1 MAEKLKIPGVD
12 WEELIAGYQGNVE
25 ALQEA
30 NRHVVRDARG
40 AIDRMLAEV
49 SGLIE
54 GCDDLQ
60 QKSRRYEEAIDHLV
74 RANRTLMGEAESLP
88 EGLLDA
94 VAPRLLSPFTSIRSF
109 SEILSDYPALP
120 IGQRN
125 SFLDIAIKE
134 CNRLTRLIDQIVDLS
149 RIRSDRA
156 AWRIADVDPGTAV
169 RRAVSET
176 ELLYRDKVVRLD
188 VVLPD
193 ELPAVRADPDRLA
206 QVIGSILANAA
217 KFSEPGSGEVE
228 LSAEEVEDAVRFNVR
243 DHGPGVAPERQRIIF
258 ARFLDAGDTL
268 ADGPLGAGLS
278 LALCKEIV
286 ERLGGRIRV
295 DSNPGEGACFSFTAP
310 RAGTAAAASR

>member
-1 MAEKLKIPGVD
+1 MARKLKIPGVD
-12 WEELIAGYQGNVE
+12 WEELIAGYQDNLD

-30 NRHVVRDARG
+30 NRSVVRDARG

-54 GCDDLQ
+54 SCDDLQ
-60 QKSRRYEEAIDHLV
+60 QKSRRYEEAIQRLV
-74 RANRTLMGEAESLP
+74 HVNQALIEEAENLP
-88 EGLLDA
+88 EDLMDA
-94 VAPRLLSPFTSIRSF
+94 LTPRLLSPFTSIGSF

-125 SFLDIAIKE
+125 SFLEITIKE
-134 CNRLTRLIDQIVDLS
+134 CDRLTRLIGQIIDLS

-156 AWRIADVDPGTAV
+156 VWRIADVDPGEAV
-169 RRAVSET
+169 KRAVAET
-176 ELLYRDKVVRLD
+176 EPLYRDKVVRLD

-193 ELPAVRADPDRLA
+193 GLPAVRADPDRLA

-217 KFSEPGSGEVE
+217 KFSEPGSGEVN

-243 DHGPGVAPERQRIIF
+243 DHGPGVAPERQRIVF
-258 ARFLDAGDTL
+258 ARFLDANDTL

-286 ERLGGRIRV
+286 ERLGGQIQV
-295 DSNPGEGACFSFTAP
+295 DSNPGEGACFWFTAP
-310 RAGTAAAASR
+310 RAGTDAAASR

>member
-12 WEELIAGYQGNVE
+12 WDELIAGYQGNID

-30 NRHVVRDARG
+30 NRQVVRDARG
-40 AIDRMLAEV
+40 VIDGMLTEV

-54 GCDDLQ
+54 DCDDLQ
-60 QKSRRYEEAIDHLV
+60 RKSRRYEEAIGQLV
-74 RANRTLMGEAESLP
+74 RANQTLMDEAESLP
-88 EGLLDA
+88 VGLLDA

-125 SFLDIAIKE
+125 GFLDIAIKE
-134 CNRLTRLIDQIVDLS
+134 CDRLTRLIDQIVDLS

-156 AWRIADVDPGTAV
+156 AWRIADVDPGDAV

-176 ELLYRDKVVRLD
+176 EPLYRDKVVRLD

-217 KFSEPGSGEVE
+217 KFSEPGSGEVN
-228 LSAEEVEDAVRFNVR
+228 LSAEEVGDAVRFNVR
-243 DHGPGVAPERQRIIF
+243 DHGPGVAPERRGIIF
-258 ARFLDAGDTL
+258 ARFLDADDTL
-268 ADGPLGAGLS
+268 PDGPLGAGLS

-286 ERLGGRIRV
+286 ERLGGQIRV
-295 DSNPGEGACFSFTAP
+295 DSSPGEGACFSFTAP
-310 RAGTAAAASR
+310 RAGTAAAAAR

>member
-12 WEELIAGYQGNVE
+12 WEELIASYQANVD
-25 ALQEA
+25 ALKEA
-30 NRHVVRDARG
+30 NRKVVRDARR
-40 AIDRMLAEV
+40 AIDGMLAEV

-54 GCDDLQ
+54 NCDDLQ
-60 QKSRRYEEAIDHLV
+60 RKSRRYEEAIGQLV
-74 RANRTLMGEAESLP
+74 RANQTLMDEAESLP
-88 EGLLDA
+88 VGLLDA

-134 CNRLTRLIDQIVDLS
+134 CDRLTRLIDQIVDLS

-156 AWRIADVDPGTAV
+156 AWRIADVDPGDAV

-176 ELLYRDKVVRLD
+176 EPLYRDKVVRLD

-217 KFSEPGSGEVE
+217 KFSEPGSGEVN
-228 LSAEEVEDAVRFNVR
+228 LSAEEVGDAVRFNVR
-243 DHGPGVAPERQRIIF
+243 DHGPGVAPERRRIIF
-258 ARFLDAGDTL
+258 ARFLDADDTL
-268 ADGPLGAGLS
+268 PDGPLGAGLS

-286 ERLGGRIRV
+286 ERLGGQIRV
-295 DSNPGEGACFSFTAP
+295 DGNPGEGACFSFTAP
-310 RAGTAAAASR
+310 RAGTAEAVSR